1 MNLAQSFGQTE
12 EILHELNTFSVLLRI
27 GLSMVCG
34 GVLGIERGKT
44 NQPAG
49 MRTYMLVCMGAAVV
63 MMTGQY
69 TYIHFGSGDPARL
82 GAQVIS
88 GIGFLGAGS
97 IVSIK
102 AKVKGLTTAAGLW
115 VAACIGLGIGIGFY
129 SGAVV
134 STVAVYVTITKFKSV
149 ENVFTAYDTW
159 FRAYI
164 KFETMEVIPG
174 FSNALEKEGLIL
186 GEIQLNKKQS
196 KDYTSAVVMI
206 KNPRRKNQ
214 EEIME
219 FLAEQEGVHSLA
231 LLP

>member
-1 MNLAQSFGQTE
+1 MSLSQTLALAEDF
-12 EILHELNTFSVLLRI
+12 LHELNGISVLLRI
-27 GLSMVCG
+27 GLSMICG

-69 TYIHFGSGDPARL
+69 TYTHFESGDPARL

-97 IVSIK
+97 IVSVK

-115 VAACIGLGIGIGFY
+115 VAACIGLSIGIGFY
-129 SGAVV
+129 TGAIAA
-134 STVAVYVTITKFKSV
+134 TAAVYLTITKFKAV
-149 ENVFTAYDTW
+149 ENLFTAYDTW
-159 FRAYI
+159 FRVYI
-164 KFETMEVIPG
+164 KFDSMEAIPG
-174 FSNALEKEGLIL
+174 FSRALEAQGLQL

-196 KDYTSAVVMI
+196 KDFTSAVVMI
-206 KNPRRKNQ
+206 KNPGRKSQ
-214 EEIME
+214 DEIID
-219 FLAEQEGVHSLA
+219 FLTEQEGVHSLA
-231 LLP
+231 MLP

>member
-1 MNLAQSFGQTE
+1 MLRGD
-12 EILHELNTFSVLLRI
+12 EIVRFLHKLNYLSVVLRI
-27 GLSMVCG
+27 GLAMLCG
-34 GVLGIERGKT
+34 GALGIERGKT

-49 MRTYMLVCMGAAVV
+49 MRTYMLVCMGSAVV

-69 TYIHFGSGDPARL
+69 TYTHFESGDPARL

-115 VAACIGLGIGIGFY
+115 VSACIGLGIGIGFY
-129 SGAVV
+129 TGAIAA
-134 STVAVYVTITKFKSV
+134 TVAVYLTITKFKTV

-159 FRAYI
+159 LQAYI
-164 KFETMEVIPG
+164 KFDSLEVIPE
-174 FSNALEKEGLIL
+174 FSRALEEKGMIL

-196 KDYTSAVVMI
+196 KNYTSAVVMI
-206 KNPRRKNQ
+206 KNPKRMSR
-214 EEIME
+214 EEIMD
-219 FLAEQEGVHSLA
+219 FLSEQKGVHSLA